1 MIAIAMEFISR
12 FLQRFLVKNGP
23 TANAQQQQ
31 QGRCEKHRRGYGYG
45 YEYRHSSEYNFQLPL
60 HYPRY
65 TGAQYEVMPEE
76 ELDCLLKQYGL
87 PVIGDVDE
95 KRRFAIGAFVWSN

>member
-12 FLQRFLVKNGP
+12 FLHQFLVKNGP